1 MKKFKVISLVLAIVM
16 ILSQSSVF
24 AEENY
29 ALEIGG
35 TLVATELK
43 LTLEELKG
51 MPEEAQITQEYLY
64 NSKGGE
70 KTVQVKGVSLA
81 YLLKEE
87 TGVTAE
93 EGSVEFFA
101 ADGYEIDPQTLQD
114 ILNDELKY
122 VLAYEVDGEAVDNDE
137 AVIEEITV
145 YRNLKEAGEFNTVFK
160 LVNKITVGEAEVV
173 EETPED
179 EVPDTE
185 PSEEEVTETVA
196 FTDIT
201 EEYKFAEAAI
211 YDLAKRGIIDGMG
224 GGLYAPGNEFTRE
237 QFCKIIVV
245 ALEYELKD
253 YQGTF
258 SDIEV
263 ERWSAPYVQAAVDSG
278 LFIGYDDGTFAPEKV
293 ITRQEMALVAARAA
307 VKKGLV
313 EQTRVDK
320 FVMEKSDYLDKEA
333 VADWAGNAVAW
344 LQAEKVFVGIAEE
357 NFEPVKNVNR
367 AEAALVVFNTLF
379 PQPEAEPV
387 TE

>member
-1 MKKFKVISLVLAIVM
+1 MKKFKVISLVLVIVI
-16 ILSQSSVF
+16 ILSQSLVF

-29 ALEIGG
+29 AVEIGG
-35 TLVATELK
+35 TLAATELK
-43 LTLEELKG
+43 LTLDELKG
-51 MPEEAQITQEYLY
+51 MPEEAQIAQDYVY

-81 YLLKEE
+81 YLLKEKA
-87 TGVTAE
+87 GVTAE
-93 EGSVEFFA
+93 DGSVEFFA
-101 ADGYEIDPQTLQD
+101 ADGYDIDPQPLQD
-114 ILNDELKY
+114 VLNDELKF

-145 YRNLKEAGEFNTVFK
+145 YRNVKAEGEFGTVFK

-173 EETPED
+173 EETPEE

-185 PSEEEVTETVA
+185 PAEEEVTETVT

-201 EEYKFAEAAI
+201 EEYKFAETAI
-211 YDLAKRGIIDGMG
+211 YDLAKRGIIDGVG

-253 YQGTF
+253 YEGAF
-258 SDIEV
+258 SDITV
-263 ERWSAPYVQAAVDSG
+263 DRWSAPYVQAAVDSG
-278 LFIGYDDGTFAPEKV
+278 LFVGYTDGTFAPEKV
-293 ITRQEMALVAARAA
+293 ITRQEMAVVAARAA

-313 EQTRVDK
+313 EEAKVDK
-320 FVMEKSDYLDKEA
+320 FVMEKSNYTDKED

-344 LQAEKVFVGIAEE
+344 LEAQDVFVGVAAE

-379 PQPEAEPV
+379 PEPEIV